1 MHRRLQDNK
10 IDKTAE
16 KEIEMPTKHRLS
28 NDNANNYHLLTSHL
42 QTTIHKTT
50 ITKQTIHH
58 ENYDNMI
65 LVIRIVV
72 YLLLSMTMT

>member
-42 QTTIHKTT
+42 QTTPIHKT
-50 ITKQTIHH
+50 
-58 ENYDNMI
+58 NDNKANNTPRK
-65 LVIRIVV
+65 LR
-72 YLLLSMTMT
+72 